1 MSTYFY
7 TCTERLKPSKLPQS
21 GFGGI
26 FFDRDG
32 TIIAEKNYLK
42 DIQGLE
48 FLPGVIPGLKRLKLT
63 GLPIYLFT
71 NQAGVA
77 HGYFNEQTVLQIN
90 RHLVQELMK
99 IGVYIRGVLCCPHHP
114 RAEVETYR
122 LDCFCR
128 KPNPGLLYSAA
139 HIDKLNLR
147 ESYVIGD
154 KLTDLEAGKR
164 VRARTILVLTG
175 YGASET
181 QKISSELM
189 PNFIA
194 QNFTEVVNWIIRE
207 HFKVKPTRHNLMI

>member
-7 TCTERLKPSKLPQS
+7 TCTEGFAPSKLRRQ

-42 DIQGLE
+42 DINGLE
-48 FLPGVIPGLKRLKLT
+48 FLPGVVPGLRRLKLT

-77 HGYFNEQTVLQIN
+77 HGYFDEETVLRIN
-90 RHLVQELMK
+90 QFLVKELMQTG
-99 IGVYIRGVLCCPHHP
+99 ISLRGVLCCPHHP
-114 RAEVETYR
+114 HAEVETYR

-139 HIDKLNLR
+139 EIDRLNLR

-154 KLTDLEAGKR
+154 KLTDLEAGKT
-164 VRARTILVLTG
+164 VGAKTILVLTG

-181 QKISSELM
+181 RKISTELK
-189 PNFIA
+189 PNFIG
-194 QNFTEVVNWIIRE
+194 QNFTEVVNWIIRDY
-207 HFKVKPTRHNLMI
+207 FKVKNCHRNLSI